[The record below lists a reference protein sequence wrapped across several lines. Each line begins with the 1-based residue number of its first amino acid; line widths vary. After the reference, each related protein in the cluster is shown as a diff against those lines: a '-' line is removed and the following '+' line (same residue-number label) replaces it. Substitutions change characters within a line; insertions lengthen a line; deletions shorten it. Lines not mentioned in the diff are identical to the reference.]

1 MGGGEEFKFVC
12 EGDQGHAQ
20 ALGAATADQLEQ
32 NLKTNNSI
40 MEEEDVS
47 VMENSYFL
55 NETKEI
61 EAEDNPVLEKSL
73 KSIKNKSKTEHDT
86 IIGNESS
93 FSKKSVNVD
102 MALDHENH
110 ARDQLGS
117 FVSIERQHQHKTLY
131 PNNVS
136 TISDSSWTE
145 EDKRKS
151 RKDIE
156 MIFKEHHNASENA
169 SGRSSNTT
177 LKAKRGNTEKR
188 IFQGSI
194 YTYII

>member
-1 MGGGEEFKFVC
+1 
-12 EGDQGHAQ
+12 
-20 ALGAATADQLEQ
+20 
-32 NLKTNNSI
+32 
-40 MEEEDVS
+40 
-47 VMENSYFL
+47 
-55 NETKEI
+55 
-61 EAEDNPVLEKSL
+61 
-73 KSIKNKSKTEHDT
+73 
-86 IIGNESS
+86 
-93 FSKKSVNVD
+93 
-102 MALDHENH
+102 MALDHENQ

-145 EDKRKS
+145 EDNRKL

-169 SGRSSNTT
+169 SVRSSNTT
-177 LKAKRGNTEKR
+177 LKVKRGNTEKR